1 MAEPTPNPSK
11 TTEPTPPT
19 PPTPPEPPAP
29 NNGDNQKAIDDA
41 VAAAKEKWE
50 KELEQKLKDAEN
62 EGMRKAKLT
71 NEQRKKEDDDK
82 ERAEF
87 EKAKAE
93 FEREKIVRTYI
104 PTIDKESYVS
114 SEVQEVLLPDLVS
127 DNPATGKST
136 NLWLSACFCMYSMKL
151 ILESNWRFASERD
164 IISEDVYSLLRLY
177 RNVEKVTIIPE
188 AFYYYCENSTSLTHT
203 YKADRFNRIKR
214 FYNACIDACDELNY
228 NDEVKKRFSGPFI
241 SNTIAA
247 MKMIIQA
254 DMSNDKKKSA
264 FKAIC
269 KDEQLHKII
278 NSVEVKKEKFT
289 RRLLIWFLKAR
300 LYSVCE
306 LLVRLKA

>member
-93 FEREKIVRTYI
+93 FEREKIVAYAETELAKVGLSAEIAKYI
-104 PTIDKESYVS
+104 AAEDKDSTKAVIDKIKESYDKD
-114 SEVQEVLLPDLVS
+114 VQAGVTERLKGKTPDLNGGS
-127 DNPATGKST
+127 GGHNTGS
-136 NLWLSACFCMYSMKL
+136 FM
-151 ILESNWRFASERD
+151 D
-164 IISEDVYSLLRLY
+164 IIR
-177 RNVEKVTIIPE
+177 
-188 AFYYYCENSTSLTHT
+188 ENQ
-203 YKADRFNRIKR
+203 R
-214 FYNACIDACDELNY
+214 
-228 NDEVKKRFSGPFI
+228 
-241 SNTIAA
+241 
-247 MKMIIQA
+247 
-254 DMSNDKKKSA
+254 
-264 FKAIC
+264 
-269 KDEQLHKII
+269 
-278 NSVEVKKEKFT
+278 
-289 RRLLIWFLKAR
+289 
-300 LYSVCE
+300 
-306 LLVRLKA
+306 